1 MCIIVNRTRRIDS
14 IGWTKKEELLIAVN
28 TSERAFFIRK
38 EDVVDHERENERKDL
53 QKVVHNI

>member
-1 MCIIVNRTRRIDS
+1 MD
-14 IGWTKKEELLIAVN
+14 EEGRVTN
-28 TSERAFFIRK
+28 CCKYFGKGFFICK